1 MAPFDVPTSLVRY
14 FHKKKIFSNCEQR
27 KKLNPDLYSDV
38 SLNPYKLIWIRN
50 PALKYG
56 DSLIY
61 KLKNKKDIRLPCF
74 FK

>member
-1 MAPFDVPTSLVRY
+1 MAPFDVPTVHLWY
-14 FHKKKIFSNCEQR
+14 GTFIKKKLFSNCEQR

-61 KLKNKKDIRLPCF
+61 KLKKK
-74 FK
+74 KKT